1 MVTVTAYGSMG
12 NLILTEKPDGMNTK
26 KISLTNQPAGIFFL
40 RISQGDRLET
50 RKVIRQ

>member
-26 KISLTNQPAGIFFL
+26 KISLTNQPAGIFSSGY
-40 RISQGDRLET
+40 RREIGWRPG
-50 RKVIRQ
+50 K